1 MVKFFLILSVI
12 VNLHL
17 LHALGQASYII
28 RDVSYLLLNRLNDA
42 ELAQLDG
49 SSLNFYKLDRK
60 ALKTLRAFKKEWDK
74 VRRG

>member
-17 LHALGQASYII
+17 LYTLGQASYII

-42 ELAQLDG
+42 ELDQLDG
-49 SSLNFYKLDRK
+49 ANLNFYKLDRK
-60 ALKTLRAFKKEWDK
+60 ALKTLRTFKKEWDK